1 MNQKIHGSGATAWN
15 ALKQLSEQ
23 NKDAEQFSMYE
34 CDLILFHKCFN
45 NLYNKSCCKESGQ
58 ECKTNHG
65 LVGPQLIKAS
75 LLAISS
81 HIVWWHWLL
90 GNMRHSGSG
99 WSVGFTGVSCLGTI
113 VLKKFSSVEAHG
125 KKYWNYELCE
135 KFHPGHVRVMV

>member
-34 CDLILFHKCFN
+34 CDLILFHKFFN

-58 ECKTNHG
+58 ESKTNHG
-65 LVGPQLIKAS
+65 LVDPQLIKAS

-90 GNMRHSGSG
+90 GNIVYGESKVDITLKIVVRSG
-99 WSVGFTGVSCLGTI
+99 WVVIYNGYVS
-113 VLKKFSSVEAHG
+113 SED
-125 KKYWNYELCE
+125 ELVPPCQWS
-135 KFHPGHVRVMV
+135 